1 MTAQRLTLYGRKP
14 VLEALQSDVIALRLH
29 VAGKPE
35 GSLVEIIRLAR
46 QQGIEIRNHKRRQ
59 LSFISKNSRQDQGV
73 ALDIEAP
80 CLTDLTGLSDDPGQY
95 LALDGLTN
103 PQNLGMIVRSVAAS
117 PMSGLILPSHGSAQL
132 DPLAY
137 KASAGTL
144 VRARIYRCE
153 HLTPALSELKARGFR
168 IYGLDGAGEIQLNQL
183 PMESHTVFVLGNET
197 YGLSPE
203 VRKICDQLVNIP
215 MADGIESLNV
225 SAAATLVAFRQL
237 FAR

>member
-1 MTAQRLTLYGRKP
+1 MTKQRLTLYGRKP
-14 VLEALQSDVIALRLH
+14 VLEALQSDVTALRLH
-29 VAGKPE
+29 TAGKPE
-35 GSLVEIIRLAR
+35 GIMADIIRLAR
-46 QQGIEIRNHKRRQ
+46 QHGIEIKHHNRRQ
-59 LSFISKNSRQDQGV
+59 LSFISKNTRQDQGV

-80 CLTDLTGLSDDPGQY
+80 GLGDVADLPDGPGHY

-117 PMSGLILPSHGSAQL
+117 PMNGLILPSHGSAQL

-144 VRARIYRCE
+144 VRASIYRCE
-153 HLTPALSELKARGFR
+153 HLAPALAEFREQGFR
-168 IYGLDGAGEIQLNQL
+168 IYGLDGSGEILLNEL
-183 PMESHTVFVLGNET
+183 PSEARTIFVMGNES

-203 VRKICDQLVNIP
+203 VRVICDQLVRIP
-215 MADGIESLNV
+215 MAGGVESLNV
-225 SAAATLVAFRQL
+225 SAAATLVAFRQF